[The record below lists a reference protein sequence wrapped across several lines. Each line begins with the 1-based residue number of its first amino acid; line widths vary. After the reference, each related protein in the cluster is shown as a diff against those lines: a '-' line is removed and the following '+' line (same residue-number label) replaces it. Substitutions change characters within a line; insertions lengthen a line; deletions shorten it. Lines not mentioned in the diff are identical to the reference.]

1 MALILIGITEC
12 LICGRVLS
20 SEDEIEAFP
29 AFLKKTHPLW
39 RYSDSAMHRQ
49 CYEAS
54 PDKEELD
61 RLLKEFQQIWD
72 SRPRTLTTMEEI
84 EEWGKNAFQD
94 FGK

>member
-1 MALILIGITEC
+1 
-12 LICGRVLS
+12 
-20 SEDEIEAFP
+20 
-29 AFLKKTHPLW
+29 
-39 RYSDSAMHRQ
+39 MHRQ